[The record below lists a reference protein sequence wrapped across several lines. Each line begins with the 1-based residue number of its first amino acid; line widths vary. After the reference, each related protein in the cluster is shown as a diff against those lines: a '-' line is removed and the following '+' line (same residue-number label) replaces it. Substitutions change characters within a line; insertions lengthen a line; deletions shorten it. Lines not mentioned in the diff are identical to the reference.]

1 MIKQDNTQKIY
12 DEHIIHQR
20 PGFEATARLIGYVIE
35 KMQQERLISQN
46 VEVTGRIKS
55 YASAYENSHK
65 KILDDCFGI
74 RIIGKDEDLKKIEEE
89 LEKFLVVDKT
99 KDHRKK
105 NTAYNAVHQMA
116 HIKQEYTANSK
127 LNYDLFPLVE
137 IQYWNDELKTLCVEG
152 ALSYA
157 NYKKSAFK
165 HIMDELQESPK
176 LVFKELPTYYEV
188 KGNRIRQLSASET
201 LAKIYPEID
210 EFER

>member
-12 DEHIIHQR
+12 DEHIIHQK

-105 NTAYNAVHQMA
+105 KYC
-116 HIKQEYTANSK
+116 
-127 LNYDLFPLVE
+127 L
-137 IQYWNDELKTLCVEG
+137 
-152 ALSYA
+152 
-157 NYKKSAFK
+157 
-165 HIMDELQESPK
+165 
-176 LVFKELPTYYEV
+176 
-188 KGNRIRQLSASET
+188 
-201 LAKIYPEID
+201 
-210 EFER
+210 